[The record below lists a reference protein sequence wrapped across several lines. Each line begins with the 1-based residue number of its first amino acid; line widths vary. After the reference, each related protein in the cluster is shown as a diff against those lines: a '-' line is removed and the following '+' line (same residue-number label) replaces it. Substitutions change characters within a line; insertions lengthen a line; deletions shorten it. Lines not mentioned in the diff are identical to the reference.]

1 MLVEIDLKKVVEFVG
16 QGEDCKVC
24 VDKDGSTYV
33 LPITAAG
40 YSDTILTQ
48 EFYAGDYADCESYK
62 AYADWVESCYY
73 GQEFEAGSDEYIT
86 FTIKA

>member
-24 VDKDGSTYV
+24 VDKDGSAYV
-33 LPITAAG
+33 LPIAAAG

-48 EFYAGDYADCESYK
+48 EFYAGDYAECESYK
-62 AYADWVESCYY
+62 EYADWVDSCYY
-73 GQEFEAGSDEYIT
+73 GQEFDAGSDEYIT